1 LNKFLIKHIPNESEE
16 ERAVRQSAAFAKFQ
30 AEIELLKIRAS
41 RHENKLK
48 AIEEEMKDLLTSTY
62 NDEILQQLEK
72 MWADETQCE
81 EAESAKRWETKQKWL
96 EEYEKNFNETDFVR
110 HRKTAAQHS
119 KPNNNRYRN
128 AKPRNQQHAPQNRRS
143 HHGQNKTR
151 NLHHNETAQVSSAP
165 TYHRESMPP
174 QTRNPT
180 YFHQPRPTNHNQ
192 PQFGHYY
199 QTVSQHTLK
208 LCATACIH
216 DNHFQARCR
225 HHNNHNFNHKGNT
238 LEQETQKTSTV
249 IF

>member
-1 LNKFLIKHIPNESEE
+1 MNKFLIKHIPNESEE

-72 MWADETQCE
+72 MWADETRCE
-81 EAESAKRWETKQKWL
+81 EAKSAKRWETKQKWL

-128 AKPRNQQHAPQNRRS
+128 ARARNQQHVPQNRRS
-143 HHGQNKTR
+143 HHG
-151 NLHHNETAQVSSAP
+151 
-165 TYHRESMPP
+165 
-174 QTRNPT
+174 RNPT

-216 DNHFQARCR
+216 DNHFEARCR